1 MVLNGGNVHR
11 FAKHPYFDAPVMI
24 DVMKRHI
31 VVQCFSLCSPLFSSD
46 FGDDAQC
53 YI

>member
-1 MVLNGGNVHR
+1 MVAMFIDLQST
-11 FAKHPYFDAPVMI
+11 PYFDAPVMI

-31 VVQCFSLCSPLFSSD
+31 VVQCFSLCSSLFSSD